1 MTHDLSFATWP
12 WSPSVRVLV
21 ANGDAQGL
29 VFARYG
35 ALWRQLR
42 KICVLELLSA
52 PRVWSFRHVREEE
65 ARHLIAGIAAVAP
78 LGEAGVDVGR
88 RITAAMMDSVIRA
101 MIGDRFGR
109 QEEFLD
115 SLTEGLKIAAGFTL
129 GDLFPSW
136 KTVSL
141 VSGSACR
148 AEANHRKI
156 FELMDS
162 VIRQHQERR
171 AAGGEVV
178 EEDMCAP

>member
-1 MTHDLSFATWP
+1 
-12 WSPSVRVLV
+12 
-21 ANGDAQGL
+21 
-29 VFARYG
+29 
-35 ALWRQLR
+35 
-42 KICVLELLSA
+42 
-52 PRVWSFRHVREEE
+52 VWSFRHVREEE
-65 ARHLIAGIAAVAP
+65 ARRLVAGIAAAAP

-101 MIGDRFGR
+101 MIGDRFDR

-115 SLTEGLKIAAGFTL
+115 SLTEGLKIAAGFNL

-141 VSGSACR
+141 VSGSARR

-178 EEDMCAP
+178 EEDMVDVLLRLQKEDGQEVPLTMGTIKSVIRVSLLISEIAWFARVIWTSFR